1 MRAKDMSDQT
11 LLDNKDHR
19 AMLLNDASRQLDFF
33 AKSLRS
39 DGGFDTLHWDG
50 TAMQRGPQELHTTT
64 RLVHSY
70 ALGHAFGYADSEH
83 IIDAGIA
90 FLWNRH
96 RDANHGGY
104 VWSVEDNGTAD
115 DTKLAY
121 GHVFVLLAAASAK
134 QAGHPDADRLI
145 DDISDVL
152 ERHFWDDDR
161 GLFKEEYQ
169 RDWTTFST
177 YRGMNANMHGVEAL
191 LAAFEATG
199 RDMYLTCAGRIL
211 DFFVGQIAPDHDWRI
226 PEHYTQ
232 DWQVDGA
239 YSGKVLSD

>member
-1 MRAKDMSDQT
+1 MSDQQ
-11 LLDNKDHR
+11 LLDTKDHR
-19 AMLLNDASRQLDFF
+19 ETLRIDASRQLDFF

-39 DGGFDTLHWDG
+39 NGGFDTLHWDG
-50 TAMQRGPQELHTTT
+50 TAMPRGPQELHTTT

-70 ALGHAFGYADSEH
+70 TLGHAFGYAGSDQ
-83 IIDAGIA
+83 IIDAGMS

-96 RDANHGGY
+96 RDADDGGY
-104 VWSVEDNGTAD
+104 VWAVEEHGTAD
-115 DTKLAY
+115 GTKLAY

-152 ERHFWDDDR
+152 ERHFWDEDR

-169 RDWTTFST
+169 RDWTEFST

-191 LAAFEATG
+191 LAEQGKTPQDSDLEEMDALWDQAKSE
-199 RDMYLTCAGRIL
+199 
-211 DFFVGQIAPDHDWRI
+211 QKIAP
-226 PEHYTQ
+226 
-232 DWQVDGA
+232 
-239 YSGKVLSD
+239 